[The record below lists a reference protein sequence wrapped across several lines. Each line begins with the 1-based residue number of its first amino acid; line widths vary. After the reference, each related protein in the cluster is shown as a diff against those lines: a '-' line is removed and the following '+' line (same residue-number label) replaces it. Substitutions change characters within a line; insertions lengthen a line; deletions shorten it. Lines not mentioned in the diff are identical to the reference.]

1 MSEVRMSLQEYNQ
14 MKRELDL
21 YKEIFQA
28 VTTPCL
34 DDWYVNYY
42 KERKGSSMDIRTED
56 VLNSVSQESKKML
69 LKAIKENTE
78 SMLAE
83 AGLLLEGILEID
95 SMSNIHFGSL
105 RHPEEEKETSEE

>member
-1 MSEVRMSLQEYNQ
+1 MSEVRMSLQEYDQ

-42 KERKGSSMDIRTED
+42 KERKGSSMDIRTD
-56 VLNSVSQESKKML
+56 NV

>member
-1 MSEVRMSLQEYNQ
+1 MSEVRMSLQEYDQ

-42 KERKGSSMDIRTED
+42 KERKGSSMDIRTD
-56 VLNSVSQESKKML
+56 NVLNSVSHESKKML

-78 SMLAE
+78 SMLTE
-83 AGLLLEGILEID
+83 AGLEGILQID

>member
-1 MSEVRMSLQEYNQ
+1 MSEVRMSLQEYDQ

-78 SMLAE
+78 SILAE
-83 AGLLLEGILEID
+83 AGLEGILQID
-95 SMSNIHFGSL
+95 SMNHINFGSL